1 MKKTMRLMCMICVI
15 LLLGGCTS
23 PSNNGY
29 RYYKVD
35 GQHYITIDDVTV
47 TDSDVEGSVIQA
59 CDIKFQNFEEMLSDI
74 RNGNWTALELQ
85 QLKHNMAYYYQENPM
100 QIVDLD
106 NLLQPTY
113 PDNMYLDGISW
124 TGPDM
129 RILLR
134 TDDEDSSKTVSVSCK
149 DLVVDF
155 SYYFSQVDP
164 ERVVNNLQGENYR
177 VEVEQEADGNVTV
190 IKRYYIES
198 FLSSD
203 VVIETLVSIQR
214 LYSFTKDNATYYV
227 NEVTNVEYDQFGATL
242 LLVVNGDEFMYF
254 SFAKYNGWSEAPS
267 MEILSQFGFAPY
279 KG

>member
-35 GQHYITIDDVTV
+35 GQHYIAIDDVTV
-47 TDSDVEGSVIQA
+47 TDPDVEGAVIQPYK
-59 CDIKFQNFEEMLSDI
+59 IKFQSFDEMLSDI
-74 RNGNWTALELQ
+74 RNGDFTEMERRKLED
-85 QLKHNMAYYYQENPM
+85 NMEYYLENPLP
-100 QIVDLD
+100 IIDLD

-203 VVIETLVSIQR
+203 VVVETLVSIQR